1 MAESPLKLSKNGAYS
16 MNKET
21 IIDFIKK
28 EFKEGKIRN
37 EMFPMMTKF
46 GIRDYSETVHTVGL
60 NYITAIGRFVD
71 GVTSLSE
78 CPVFPYSERS
88 HYGQMVAESQAS
100 YEIKVNEVRPDSIWY
115 SKEDNSPI
123 LICEFERYEKNRRKD
138 LKIKEKIQN
147 LLLAYHQL
155 GGNVPIILFV
165 YWSYAGENPGDIG
178 EYISILD
185 NGFKKN
191 DGTYVQG
198 INALKTTYLVYR
210 CVASGNIDNL
220 TLNQWVEVG

>member
-1 MAESPLKLSKNGAYS
+1 MVENPLKLLRSGVHLMDREK
-16 MNKET
+16 
-21 IIDFIKK
+21 IIDFIKE
-28 EFKEGKIRN
+28 EFKTGNIRN
-37 EMFPMMTKF
+37 KLFPMMTQF

-60 NYITAIGRFVD
+60 NYVTAIGRYIE

-78 CPVFPYSERS
+78 CPVYPYPKTG
-88 HYGQMVAESQAS
+88 HYGQMVAESQAN
-100 YEIKVNEVRPDSIWY
+100 YEVKVNEVRPDSIWY

-138 LKIKEKIQN
+138 LKVKEKIEN
-147 LLLAYHQL
+147 LLIAYHQL
-155 GGNVPIILFV
+155 GGDVPIILFV
-165 YWSYAGENPGDIG
+165 YWSYAGENPGDIE

-185 NGFKKN
+185 NGFKKVMVPM
-191 DGTYVQG
+191 YRG